1 MARRLSTLEVSRIL
15 DMREARVRDLVRAGL
30 VQPVRRGRGYAFSF
44 QDLVVLRAAQELLAR
59 HVPAARVRRAL
70 AALAAKLPEGR
81 SLSGLRVFADGRE
94 VAVRDGSA
102 TWQPATG
109 QIVLDFAVDDLVR
122 RVEGLGRA
130 RDGEAAETRPANDA
144 ARARAAFERALDL
157 EDEDPEAARDAYRQ
171 ALALDPSLV
180 DACVNLGRLAHEA
193 GDTREAARLYH
204 LALERSPED
213 AIVHFNLA
221 LVLEDQRAP
230 ERALAHYQRALSIDP
245 DFADA
250 HFNLAG
256 LCEQLGREAQAL
268 RHYHA
273 YKKLTSG

>member
-30 VQPVRRGRGYAFSF
+30 VQPARRGRGYAFSF
-44 QDLVVLRAAQELLAR
+44 QDLVVLRAAQELLDR
-59 HVPAARVRRAL
+59 QVPAARVRRAL
-70 AALAAKLPEGR
+70 AALVASLPEGR
-81 SLSGLRVFADGRE
+81 PLSGLRVFADGRE
-94 VAVRDGSA
+94 VAVRDDSA

-130 RDGEAAETRPANDA
+130 RDGEAAGTCPANDA

-157 EDEDPEAARDAYRQ
+157 EDEDPEAARDAYRE
-171 ALALDPSLV
+171 ALALDPGLI

-193 GDTREAARLYH
+193 GDTREAGRLYH

-230 ERALAHYQRALSIDP
+230 ERALAHYQRALAIDP

-273 YKKLTSG
+273 YKKLTNG

>member
-1 MARRLSTLEVSRIL
+1 
-15 DMREARVRDLVRAGL
+15 MREARVRDLVRAGL
-30 VQPVRRGRGYAFSF
+30 VRPARSGRAYAFSF

-70 AALAAKLPEGR
+70 SGLAAKLPEGG

-94 VAVRDGSA
+94 VAVREGASA
-102 TWQPATG
+102 WQPATG
-109 QIVLDFAVDDLVR
+109 QIVLDFAVDELAS
-122 RVEGLGRA
+122 RVEDLGRS
-130 RDGEAAETRPANDA
+130 GKKEPADPKGGGQRE
-144 ARARAAFERALDL
+144 RARAAFARALDL
-157 EDEDPEAARDAYRQ
+157 EDEDPEAARDAYRE
-171 ALALDPSLV
+171 ALALDAGLV
-180 DACVNLGRLAHEA
+180 DAYVNLGRLAQEA
-193 GDTREAARLYH
+193 GDAREAARLYH

-221 LVLEDQRAP
+221 LAQEDLRASD
-230 ERALAHYQRALSIDP
+230 RAVAHYQRALAIDP

-256 LCEQLGREAQAL
+256 LCEQLGREAEAV

-273 YKKLTSG
+273 YKKLTDG